1 MREWHYHSTEGK
13 QVGPYPETE
22 FISFF
27 VNGQLRPETLVWTE
41 GLAQWT
47 PANEIEGLVP
57 NLSQQPRLAVLPAHS
72 RAPQARRPVMAPI
85 YLYKPF
91 TASVLAFFFTPLLGA
106 CLISSNWKKLREPK
120 QAFRSMLFF
129 YVYLGFLLAS
139 FILPPSYLIS
149 GILFL
154 NLIGLWLN
162 AYCQSKF
169 LWKKQIHYVREPIGT
184 SVLYGIVILWII
196 IPLSY
201 YSQKDHFDQAFAEMK
216 VVMNETQKQRLTPT
230 DLEKLKQLA
239 SEDITKLDSET
250 TDSDGFS
257 KKTDLQFELIKSP
270 KNKAEEM
277 TNVLRSRFNDIINIS
292 NEYVT
297 GLESIGWESLMDP
310 QRIQTPNSYQQTEK
324 IIASGI
330 NLATENKRKQIASYE
345 RCISAIE
352 KLAGTGLDQEA
363 KTKTEKNMK
372 LLIDA
377 SDIEIEIAGK
387 IGELVK
393 HLHECSERWEF
404 KDEAYFFDEETD
416 EEKFTSIYSEFEAM
430 SEKQDELN
438 ELLEEVMKS
447 D

>member
-1 MREWHYHSTEGK
+1 
-13 QVGPYPETE
+13 
-22 FISFF
+22 
-27 VNGQLRPETLVWTE
+27 
-41 GLAQWT
+41 
-47 PANEIEGLVP
+47 
-57 NLSQQPRLAVLPAHS
+57 
-72 RAPQARRPVMAPI
+72 MAPI

-139 FILPPSYLIS
+139 FILAPSYLIS

-216 VVMNETQKQRLTPT
+216 AVMNETQKQRLTPT

-352 KLAGTGLDQEA
+352 KLAGTGLGQEA

>member
-216 VVMNETQKQRLTPT
+216 VVMNEAQKQRLTPT

-297 GLESIGWESLMDP
+297 GLERIGWESLMDP

-363 KTKTEKNMK
+363 KTKTDKNMK